1 MVSLS
6 REAQDKEMG
15 TEDYAISLR
24 NLYKVFGPDP
34 DQAMQLLSEGEGKD
48 EILES
53 TGNTV
58 GVHDA
63 SFDVEPQEIFIVMG
77 LSGSGKSTLLRCVIR
92 LIEPTHGS
100 IFLDGEDVTEMDDGQ
115 LRQLRREKTG
125 MVFQQF
131 ALFPHRKVIDNVA
144 YGLEIQGVSRKE
156 RHRNSAEILDTVGLS
171 GWEDYYPENLSGGMQ
186 QRVGLARAL
195 VHDPS
200 IMLLDEPFSALDPLI
215 RRDMQQELLDLQ
227 KRLNKTMLFIT
238 HDLDEALRLGDR
250 IAIMNDGEI
259 VQIGTAKEII
269 TEPADDYVANFV
281 QDIDRA
287 KILTAVDVATAEV
300 PVLRQDHSVSGAWQ
314 EISETDAFYVV
325 LTDEHRRLIGMV
337 YSHDIRAQL
346 ENGSV
351 SLDPLPIHEMER
363 VSLER
368 PVEDLFPLLSTN
380 SSHPLAVVD
389 RDGRLEG
396 VVDASSLV
404 SGLTKDGE
412 VPRGASQ

>member
-1 MVSLS
+1 M
-6 REAQDKEMG
+6 EI
-15 TEDYAISLR
+15 EDCAISLR

-34 DQAMQLLSEGEGKD
+34 AEGMEMISRGDTKD

-58 GVHDA
+58 GVQDA

-92 LIEPTHGS
+92 LIEPTDGQ
-100 IFLDGEDVTEMDDGQ
+100 IYLDGDNVTDMDGGQ

-144 YGLEIQGVSRKE
+144 YGLEIQGVSRQE
-156 RHRNSAEILDTVGLS
+156 RYRLSEEMLDTVGLS
-171 GWEDYYPENLSGGMQ
+171 GWEDYYPSNLSGGMQ

-215 RRDMQQELLDLQ
+215 RRDMQRELLDLQ

-250 IAIMNDGEI
+250 IAIMNEGEI
-259 VQIGTAKEII
+259 VQIGTAKQIV
-269 TEPADDYVANFV
+269 TEPADDYVASFV

-287 KILTAVDVATAEV
+287 KILTARDVATAEV
-300 PVLRQDHSVSGAWQ
+300 PMLSQQDSVSSAWQ
-314 EISETDAFYVV
+314 KLSQTDAFCVV
-325 LTDEHRRLIGMV
+325 VTDDQRRLLGMV
-337 YSHDIRAQL
+337 YSHDIRANMD
-346 ENGSV
+346 NGT
-351 SLDPLPIHEMER
+351 
-363 VSLER
+363 VSLEPLPVHEIESVSSER
-368 PVEDLFPLLSTN
+368 SVEDLFPLLGAN
-380 SSHPLAVVD
+380 SHPLAVTD
-389 RDGRLEG
+389 SDGRLAG
-396 VVDASSLV
+396 VADASSLV
-404 SGLTKDGE
+404 NGLVKGE
-412 VPRGASQ
+412 ERQTVASQ